1 MSRVSDR
8 SCSRVRAL
16 VAATLALA
24 LGVATAGIAAAA
36 QPDASA
42 ADPATTERIAD
53 GSNAAQPAAE
63 SRRRARDGRRN
74 ADATVDA
81 AGAAAA
87 RTRDATSDASA
98 SRDSGSAPPV
108 AAEVSAE
115 TTAAA
120 TGDEELVCRN
130 MAITGTNVKRRVCGT
145 KEQWAAQR
153 NSRSA
158 AAQEGLRQ
166 VRDQTTVLTSP
177 PAFPE
182 TSPGSG
188 LR

>member
-74 ADATVDA
+74 AEATVDA
-81 AGAAAA
+81 A
-87 RTRDATSDASA
+87 SA
-98 SRDSGSAPPV
+98 PRDSGSAPPV